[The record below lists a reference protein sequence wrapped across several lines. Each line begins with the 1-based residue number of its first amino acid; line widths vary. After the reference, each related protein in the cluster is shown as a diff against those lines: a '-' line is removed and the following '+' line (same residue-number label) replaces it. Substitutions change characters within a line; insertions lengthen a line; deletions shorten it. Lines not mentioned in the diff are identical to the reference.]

1 MTRTL
6 DSQDLSVR
14 ELSSEQDNVTW
25 QWQTQDGLPYLTC
38 SLLEPWPHGFF
49 TKHFSPRTPADLV
62 QELHSSAKVF
72 RVKQVHGNTVVKT
85 GNITPVA
92 DNGVISSLDTYVEA
106 DGIITEAETEAVW
119 VCSADC
125 VPALIADS
133 ETGQVAAVHAG
144 WRGTATKIVPE
155 AIAQFLAQGS
165 RIENLR
171 VALGPA
177 ITGEVYQVS
186 LDVVEK
192 LGQTIAPNNEIKNT
206 DELIE
211 YLYQLPQTPIL
222 ADTEPEKIRVDVRRF
237 NLLQLEQLGMKA
249 SQVAIAP
256 FCTFQTPDYF
266 CSYRRDNLKKV
277 QWSGIV
283 SVKKGKIL
291 HP

>member
-6 DSQDLSVR
+6 DSQNLSVG
-14 ELSSEQDNVTW
+14 ELSSEQDHVTW

-85 GNITPVA
+85 GNLTPVA
-92 DNGVISSLDTYVEA
+92 DNGVISSSDTYVEA
-106 DGIITEAETEAVW
+106 DGIITQAETEAVW

-144 WRGTATKIVPE
+144 WRGTASKIVPE

-177 ITGEVYQVS
+177 ISGEVYQVS

-192 LGQTIAPNNEIKNT
+192 LGSTIAPNNERKNR

-222 ADTEPEKIRVDVRRF
+222 ADAEPEKIRVDVRRF

-283 SVKKGKIL
+283 SVK
-291 HP
+291 

>member
-6 DSQDLSVR
+6 DSQDLSS
-14 ELSSEQDNVTW
+14 LEQDDITW

-144 WRGTATKIVPE
+144 WRGTASKIVPE

-165 RIENLR
+165 RVENLR
-171 VALGPA
+171 VGLGPA

-186 LDVVEK
+186 VDVVEK
-192 LGQTIAPNNEIKNT
+192 LGYTIAPNQEIKNT
-206 DELIE
+206 EELIE

-222 ADTEPEKIRVDVRRF
+222 ADTEPGKIRVDVRRF

-283 SVKKGKIL
+283 SVK
-291 HP
+291 